1 MKNTKDI
8 GLLILRLGIG
18 IMFLLHGLPKI
29 SGGPEMWEKL
39 GGSMSNLGI
48 HFLPVVWGFLA
59 AVAEFFGGVC
69 LIFGVLWI
77 PATLMLLFTMIVAI
91 TVHLGNGDGINGASH
106 AIEAAI
112 LFLSLL
118 MIGPGKYIVKK

>member
-1 MKNTKDI
+1 MKNTRDI
-8 GLLILRLGIG
+8 GLLILRLGMG
-18 IMFLLHGLPKI
+18 IMFMLHGLPKL
-29 SGGPEMWEKL
+29 SGGPEKWEQI
-39 GGSMSNLGI
+39 GGAMGNLGI

-69 LIFGVLWI
+69 LMFGVLWL

-91 TVHLGNGDGINGASH
+91 TVHLGNGDGLNGASH

-112 LFLSLL
+112 VFLSLS